1 MRSTA
6 SDWAAAELALLIR
19 RTLTGANRKR
29 ISRVKTL
36 ILKICIER
44 AAELVRAGPGQ
55 NIYAR
60 RGLIVLRRERILINA
75 DLADGFLR
83 RKVSA

>member
-1 MRSTA
+1 MPGRQLEC
-6 SDWAAAELALLIR
+6 AEDGEVTDPLPADRLDESLA
-19 RTLTGANRKR
+19 
-29 ISRVKTL
+29 
-36 ILKICIER
+36 R
-44 AAELVRAGPGQ
+44 AAKLVRAGAGQ